1 MELSVWITYFIATI
15 ILSLSPGPGVFSSIS
30 SGLHHGFRLGLW
42 NGVGMQAANMI
53 LVGIVSLGLGA
64 ILLASETLFA
74 LVKWLGVAY
83 LVYLGVVTWRAPARG
98 FQDNPHDEAQTARDV
113 FLRGFFVN
121 ITNPK
126 GIIFFAAILPQFI
139 DVARPQLQQYAILA
153 ATTFAVDLVAMMG
166 LHGARGEG
174 AARDA
179 RPGPAA
185 LGEPRPRRR
194 LRGGRRGAGEL
205 PESGFGRMTLSQPFP
220 GRGSNAGR
228 VFVINNT
235 EERT

>member
-1 MELSVWITYFIATI
+1 MDLSVWITYFIATI

-83 LVYLGVVTWRAPARG
+83 LVYLGVLTWRAPARG

-153 ATTFAVDLVAMMG
+153 ATTFAVDLVIMMG
-166 LHGARGEG
+166 YTALAAKVLRLMRDPGHLRWVNRGLGGAFV
-174 AARDA
+174 AAGVALASFRRA
-179 RPGPAA
+179 VAA
-185 LGEPRPRRR
+185 
-194 LRGGRRGAGEL
+194 A
-205 PESGFGRMTLSQPFP
+205 
-220 GRGSNAGR
+220 
-228 VFVINNT
+228 
-235 EERT
+235 